1 MYLVKFVEGNGKV
14 CLKCG
19 VSFFF
24 MHFNV
29 IFQCRMYLIG
39 IMWMHFNSNNFGSWS
54 RENTVLLESR
64 YLCINIEIF
73 NVTYGIDAAA
83 YLDNGCLIL
92 RNFTRSSQCIFFRKW
107 LCLNRLTL
115 FRLPGFHYKSK
126 PRMFCPMCSGH
137 MEMFVLF
144 CWWGERLKACEVLER
159 VATSLLAFTVKWP
172 FPIPWQSMMRFGL
185 QHSIVCVGMGQI
197 VYHLCIVEPFSCTD
211 KKFQTFTIGHAV

>member
-1 MYLVKFVEGNGKV
+1 MSLLVYISSITFTFWNFFFSMFYYSEFLLPISIICHTKVYLVKFVEGNGKV

-39 IMWMHFNSNNFGSWS
+39 IMWMYFNSNNFGSWS

-73 NVTYGIDAAA
+73 NVTYGIDVAA

-92 RNFTRSSQCIFFRKW
+92 RNFPRSSQYIFLGSDCALIDSHCSSCLGFTSQNHICSV
-107 LCLNRLTL
+107 LCVQGIWRCLYC
-115 FRLPGFHYKSK
+115 FA
-126 PRMFCPMCSGH
+126 
-137 MEMFVLF
+137 
-144 CWWGERLKACEVLER
+144 GEGN
-159 VATSLLAFTVKWP
+159 
-172 FPIPWQSMMRFGL
+172 I
-185 QHSIVCVGMGQI
+185 
-197 VYHLCIVEPFSCTD
+197 
-211 KKFQTFTIGHAV
+211 